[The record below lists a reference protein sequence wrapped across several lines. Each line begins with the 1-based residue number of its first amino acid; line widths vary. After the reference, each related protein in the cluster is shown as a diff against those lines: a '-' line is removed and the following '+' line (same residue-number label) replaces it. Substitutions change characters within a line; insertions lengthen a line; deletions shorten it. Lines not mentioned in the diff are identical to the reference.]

1 MLKSTGILS
10 EGLQDV
16 GNFMADALRMEA
28 RMQGHRLTGRLERS
42 IEAVIRK
49 KLGEWEI
56 DLLHEKYGTYQNT
69 GIPASSIPY
78 SPGSGARSSKFITAL
93 IRWVQLRG
101 IAPGFAGAKRI
112 AFAIATVQK
121 REGMPTKGSYRFS
134 NNGRRTGWIDH
145 PASRQAQNIQRK
157 TEKVYEGF
165 FEAIF
170 DEHIDALK
178 QKFPGTIEKL

>member
-1 MLKSTGILS
+1 MLNSAGILS
-10 EGLQDV
+10 EGLQAV

-28 RMQGHRLTGRLERS
+28 KMQGHRLTGKLERS
-42 IEAVIRK
+42 IEAVVRK

-69 GIPASSIPY
+69 GVPASSIPY
-78 SPGSGARSSKFITAL
+78 SPGSGAKSSKYITAL

-112 AFAIATVQK
+112 AFAIATAHK
-121 REGMPTKGSYRFS
+121 REGMPTKRSYRFS

-157 TEKVYEGF
+157 TEKVYEGYLNAILDEQI
-165 FEAIF
+165 EA
-170 DEHIDALK
+170 LQK
-178 QKFPGTIEKL
+178 QFPNTISTL